1 MGIDLDEMIEKII
14 DNGNLDDMQTLSEL
28 LEDTMEIIK
37 DYDKDCY
44 KEMEMKLYKMAYG
57 CNLNREMADEIV
69 RNMQPNGM
77 RWSIDETRNLQNQYG
92 LGHIKDTD
100 FYVVMNSAY
109 NDYRDLFNDN
119 VEDYMKFTLDFIQD
133 EDAVN
138 DKVFVYF
145 TTIPRK

>member
-1 MGIDLDEMIEKII
+1 MIKKIV
-14 DNGNLDDMQTLSEL
+14 DTGTNEDMHKLSDI
-28 LEDTMEIIK
+28 LEDTLERMQEENPEE
-37 DYDKDCY
+37 Y
-44 KEMEMKLYKMAYG
+44 KKYEMQLYKMAYG

-145 TTIPRK
+145 TTILRK

>member
-1 MGIDLDEMIEKII
+1 MDIENYIKTIVEMGSNEDMHEMSDIFDDTLETIKK
-14 DNGNLDDMQTLSEL
+14 LDDRKYRQ
-28 LEDTMEIIK
+28 
-37 DYDKDCY
+37 Y
-44 KEMEMKLYKMAYG
+44 KMRLYKIAYG
-57 CNLNREMADEIV
+57 NVLNQQMADEIV
-69 RNMQPNGM
+69 RNMQPHGM
-77 RWSIDETRNLQNQYG
+77 RWSIEETRNLQNQYG

-145 TTIPRK
+145 TTILRK